1 MKCENEYCIYNKDY
15 LCILDEINIDS
26 LGMCDS
32 CILLKLEKDFLTN
45 EKEKQ
50 LNEIEETW
58 ENSNKLDTNL

>member
-32 CILLKLEKDFLTN
+32 CILLLSYKICT
-45 EKEKQ
+45 
-50 LNEIEETW
+50 
-58 ENSNKLDTNL
+58 SNKITTYGKMVD